1 MNSPLS
7 CETFLAT
14 LRSVKTSNDSA
25 LNKPYAIDGVLGI
38 GVLHISKLS
47 TAVGQN
53 LSPFNVAQLM
63 RLQRPVLSD
72 VIEMFSDYCETI
84 DLDLTS
90 YAEDIFGRT
99 GGHLGLACLLG
110 EY

>member
-1 MNSPLS
+1 
-7 CETFLAT
+7 
-14 LRSVKTSNDSA
+14 
-25 LNKPYAIDGVLGI
+25 
-38 GVLHISKLS
+38 
-47 TAVGQN
+47 
-53 LSPFNVAQLM
+53 M
-63 RLQRPVLSD
+63 RLQQPVLSD

-110 EY
+110 KY